1 MDRYMF
7 KKMADQDGDGAI
19 TKHEY
24 HTVLMNMGMG
34 ADLSEK
40 YTTEDFA
47 QYDADGDGQMKYE
60 EWIEYNTQDKDEEI
74 KRNWFRA
81 IDKDGDGEITIAEQI
96 MTWEALGAHEMADIE
111 LIRPETA
118 KWDANKDGRLNFEE
132 WKEQP

>member
-1 MDRYMF
+1 MF

-60 EWIEYNTQDKDEEI
+60 EWIEVGVDREHLQLHKHFTNTMDP
-74 KRNWFRA
+74 FLP
-81 IDKDGDGEITIAEQI
+81 QI
-96 MTWEALGAHEMADIE
+96 
-111 LIRPETA
+111 
-118 KWDANKDGRLNFEE
+118 
-132 WKEQP
+132 